1 MHSLKDAQYAMNG
14 EPKSQEQKYE
24 FQPKRVFKAKEKK
37 EKGFVVFKLYKNDRR
52 GGVFI
57 PYIDYAIDPR
67 TITDEKPHGD
77 GPEMIRLLR
86 GVPTIW
92 AKEQKNLTPEYIK
105 KNARYIEWPMGT
117 KFKTV
122 PVHDVTMLEFMRVC
136 RHNVK
141 NENRTSG
148 SKTEFFEY
156 DPSEVAKER
165 LQKEHLEMVAIIKA
179 NSVPFDEMKKH
190 AFYLKVSLTNE
201 LGLPRDEG
209 QLRPEYMIAA
219 KRNPKLFMETIGSKE
234 VEINFLVRSAIIEN
248 KIDISR
254 KDGHIHW
261 ANGGLICTCPKKEDA
276 IEVLSQFA
284 LSKTKDGEEFLNHL
298 KRITT

>member
-1 MHSLKDAQYAMNG
+1 MQNLRDTQYAMGG
-14 EPKSQEQKYE
+14 EPKSKEQKYE

-201 LGLPRDEG
+201 LGLLRDEG

>member
-1 MHSLKDAQYAMNG
+1 MQSLRDVQYAMNG
-14 EPKSQEQKYE
+14 EPKTQEQKFE
-24 FQPKRVFKAKEKK
+24 FQPKRVFKSKEKK
-37 EKGFVVFKLYKNDRR
+37 EKGFVVFKLYNTNRK

-92 AKEQKNLTPEYIK
+92 AKEQKNLLPEYIK
-105 KNARYIEWPMGT
+105 KNARYIEFPMGT
-117 KFKTV
+117 KFKTI

-141 NENRTSG
+141 NENRIAG

-156 DPSEVAKER
+156 DPNEVAKER
-165 LQKEHLEMVAIIKA
+165 LQKEQLEMVAIIKA
-179 NSVPFDEMKKH
+179 NSVPFEDMKKH

-201 LGLPRDEG
+201 LGLPRNDG
-209 QLRPEYMIAA
+209 QLRPEYMLAA
-219 KRNPKLFMETIGSKE
+219 KRNPKLFMETIDSKE
-234 VEINFLVRSAIIEN
+234 VEINFLVRSAIIDN

-284 LSKTKDGEEFLNHL
+284 LSKTKDGDEFLNHL
-298 KRITT
+298 KRITI